1 MQGGARFLRLFA
13 ALLAVAALTPAFGS
27 LDASAPWL
35 SKLDP
40 VLQQRVLADRKG
52 SSPVIIRFADGKS
65 LKTAVQVIEESEGA
79 ARRRLPIIEGH
90 VAVIPNR
97 TLLRLAARK
106 AVERISLDRPVMGAN
121 ELTGATVGAT
131 AARQE
136 FGYDGAGVGVVI
148 IDSGVSASHHD
159 LSGTNGASRVVRF
172 VDFINDQQQAYDD
185 YGHGTHVAGIIAG
198 NGLDSGGARAGIA
211 PAARLVVLKVLDGS
225 GQGNISDVIAAL
237 DYAVEHRD
245 ELNIRVINLSVATGV
260 YESYKPIR

>member
-40 VLQQRVLADRKG
+40 MLQQRVLADRKG

-79 ARRRLPIIEGH
+79 ARRRLPIIEGQ

-97 TLLRLAARK
+97 TLLRSWPHARPSNASRSIGRSWAPTSAPARPSAPPPYARARLRRIRRRRRRHRFRRH
-106 AVERISLDRPVMGAN
+106 AVARRSV
-121 ELTGATVGAT
+121 TGRT
-131 AARQE
+131 AR
-136 FGYDGAGVGVVI
+136 
-148 IDSGVSASHHD
+148 SASI
-159 LSGTNGASRVVRF
+159 ASS
-172 VDFINDQQQAYDD
+172 ISSTASTTPYDD

-198 NGLDSGGARAGIA
+198 NGFDSGGARSGIA
-211 PAARLVVLKVLDGS
+211 PGAHLIVLKVLDGAGS
-225 GQGNISDVIAAL
+225 GTHQRR
-237 DYAVEHRD
+237 HRGAR
-245 ELNIRVINLSVATGV
+245 LRRRAT
-260 YESYKPIR
+260 RTR

>member
-1 MQGGARFLRLFA
+1 MQGGVRFLRLFA

-40 VLQQRVLADRKG
+40 MLQQRVLTDRKG

-65 LKTAVQVIEESEGA
+65 LQTAVQVIEESEGA

-97 TLLRLAARK
+97 TLLRLAARN

-159 LSGTNGASRVVRF
+159 LSGANGASRVVRF
-172 VDFINDQQQAYDD
+172 VDFINDQA
-185 YGHGTHVAGIIAG
+185 T
-198 NGLDSGGARAGIA
+198 GLRRLRPRHARRRNHRRQWLGLRRRARGYCSGGAPRRAQSSRWLGPRQHQRCDCGAWTMPSNIA
-211 PAARLVVLKVLDGS
+211 TS
-225 GQGNISDVIAAL
+225 
-237 DYAVEHRD
+237 
-245 ELNIRVINLSVATGV
+245 
-260 YESYKPIR
+260 